1 MTNQLME
8 RISQLKYQ
16 IPRIIARQK
25 EKEKRKKEKGKS
37 WGVEIENYQQQQQRL
52 QQQLDQQQHQQQ
64 QQQHQKK
71 DDEDNEDDKDNKDNT
86 GEQQQQQG
94 QQWMRHTLNKYYKR
108 WMLCG
113 FFDGYQW
120 WWFILHRLCS
130 SGLWLCLFWRRRW
143 LWLWQWQRIWWW
155 RRWWLSLTNSL
166 FGLHFVRFSSCS
178 YHTIPPTPNQSINQS
193 ISKPFLVIDHKDNR
207 QSWSQQNDFRRKSK
221 TSTFS
226 HKHTP

>member
-25 EKEKRKKEKGKS
+25 ENEKRKTKKGKS
-37 WGVEIENYQQQQQRL
+37 WGVEIENYQQQQQQQRL
-52 QQQLDQQQHQQQ
+52 QQQLDQQQQQ

-178 YHTIPPTPNQSINQS
+178 YHTIPPTPNQSINKQAFS
-193 ISKPFLVIDHKDNR
+193 SN
-207 QSWSQQNDFRRKSK
+207 WS
-221 TSTFS
+221 
-226 HKHTP
+226 